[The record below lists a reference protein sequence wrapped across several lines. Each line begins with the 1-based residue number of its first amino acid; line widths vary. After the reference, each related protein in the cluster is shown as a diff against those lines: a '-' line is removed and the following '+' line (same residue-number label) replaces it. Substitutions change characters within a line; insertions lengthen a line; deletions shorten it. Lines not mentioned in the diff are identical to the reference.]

1 MLFKNKKN
9 YRQENL
15 YLMEIYNDLSSTA
28 SQDFE
33 KLLNSQ
39 LSKIKIEEGKIIEG
53 KINKIT
59 EKFVFLFIE
68 GLKSE
73 PVLDINELKSMGLA
87 EKIKIGETIS
97 VLLEKIEDK
106 NGEVLVSAS
115 KAQKIKGWDKLVE
128 AYEKN
133 EPIMGKITSKC
144 KGGCIVEHI
153 DTGSLMFL
161 PGSQISDKP
170 LKDISHLM
178 NEPQKF
184 ALIKLDKVRGNACV
198 SRREIISSFK
208 KEDKA
213 KIIEKYKVGDII
225 KDAEVK
231 GYSSFGCFFNVNGE
245 LDVLVH
251 LQEISYSRVNHPD
264 EVFNIGEKHD
274 LKIISVDKE
283 KLQVGCS
290 KKQLS
295 EDPFVHI
302 QNYELNKIYKVKVV
316 KLMDFGAFCELEP
329 GLTTLL
335 HSSELSWSKKNL
347 VAKKMFNVGDEI
359 DCVITEIDKE
369 KRRVAI
375 SHRLTQDNPFDIIE
389 TKYPIGTE
397 VEGEVVSKNEYSL
410 FVKIEDLDIDA
421 FLHCNDLT
429 YLNNGEEELTKY
441 NKGDKIKVKVLEIK
455 AAEQK
460 IRVGLR
466 QTKPDPL
473 DWFKDKK
480 INQTIT
486 VKIISTDNKGL
497 TVRPEGLEMDFHIK
511 KSQIA
516 ISTADARPSRFTGEE
531 RIDCA
536 ISELDLD
543 KRKVTLSIKL
553 LEEIEKKE
561 ALKKYG
567 NEDSGKNLPFS
578 SLSEDLKKKD
588 EEKK

>member
-1 MLFKNKKN
+1 
-9 YRQENL
+9 
-15 YLMEIYNDLSSTA
+15 MEIYKDLT
-28 SQDFE
+28 QPDNQQFE

-39 LSKIKIEEGKIIEG
+39 LSKITIEEGKIIEG
-53 KINKIT
+53 KVNKIT
-59 EKFVFLFIE
+59 DKYVFLHVE

-73 PVLDINELKSMGLA
+73 PVLDINELKSMGLS
-87 EKIKIGETIS
+87 ENIKIGEKIS
-97 VLLEKIEDK
+97 VLLEKLEDK
-106 NGEVLVSAS
+106 MGEVVVSAS

-128 AYEKN
+128 AYEKK

-213 KIIEKYKVGDII
+213 KIVDKYKVGDII
-225 KDAEVK
+225 KGAEVK
-231 GYSSFGCFFNVNGE
+231 GYSTFGCFFNVNGE

-274 LKIISVDKE
+274 LKVISVDKD

-290 KKQLS
+290 VKQMS
-295 EDPFVHI
+295 PDPFEHI
-302 QNYELNKIYKVKVV
+302 ENYELNKIYKAKVT
-316 KLMDFGAFCELEP
+316 KIMDFGAFCELEP

-335 HSSELSWSKKNL
+335 HSSEISWTKKNL
-347 VAKKMFNVGDEI
+347 SAKKMFKVGDEI
-359 DCVITEIDKE
+359 NCVITEIDKE

-375 SHRLTQDNPFDIIE
+375 SHRLTLENPFEIFNK
-389 TKYPIGTE
+389 KYPVGTI
-397 VEGEVVSKNEYSL
+397 VNGEVVNKNEYSL
-410 FVKIEDLDIDA
+410 FVKVEDINVDT

-429 YLNNGEEELTKY
+429 YLNNGEEELTKFK
-441 NKGDKIKVKVLEIK
+441 KGDKIKVKVLEIK
-455 AAEQK
+455 IEDQK
-460 IRVGLR
+460 IRVGYK
-466 QTKPDPL
+466 QTQKDPL
-473 DWFKDKK
+473 DWFSDKK
-480 INQTIT
+480 KNQTIT

-497 TVRPEGLEMDFHIK
+497 TVRPEGCEMDFMIK

-516 ISTADARPSRFTGEE
+516 INSADARPSRFTGGEK
-531 RIDCA
+531 IDCA
-536 ISELDLD
+536 ISEIDLD
-543 KRKVTLSIKL
+543 KRKISLSMKL

-561 ALKKYG
+561 ALEKYG
-567 NEDSGKNLPFS
+567 AEGSGKNLPFS
-578 SLSEDLKKKD
+578 SLSDDLKKKD
-588 EEKK
+588 KEK

>member
-1 MLFKNKKN
+1 MELFK
-9 YRQENL
+9 
-15 YLMEIYNDLSSTA
+15 DLNTPQSKE
-28 SQDFE
+28 FE
-33 KLLNSQ
+33 QLLNNQ
-39 LSKIKIEEGKIIEG
+39 LSKTKIEEGKIIDG

-59 EKFVFLFIE
+59 EKFVFLFVE

-73 PVLDINELKSMGLA
+73 PVLDINELKSMGLT
-87 EKIKIGETIS
+87 EKIKIGETIP
-97 VLLEKIEDK
+97 VLLERIEDK
-106 NGEVLVSAS
+106 NGEVVVSAS

-133 EPIMGKITSKC
+133 EPIMGRIQSKC

-153 DTGSLMFL
+153 ETGSLMFL

-184 ALIKLDKVRGNACV
+184 ALIKLDKARGNACV
-198 SRREIISSFK
+198 SRKEIISSFK

-213 KIIEKYKVGDII
+213 KIVEKYKVGDII
-225 KDAEVK
+225 KNAEVK

-274 LKIISVDKE
+274 LKVISVDKE

-290 KKQLS
+290 VKQLS
-295 EDPFVHI
+295 PDPFEHI
-302 QNYELNKIYKVKVV
+302 DNYELNKVYKVKII
-316 KLMDFGAFCELEP
+316 KLMDFGAFAELEP

-335 HSSELSWSKKNL
+335 HSSELSWTKKNL
-347 VAKKMFNVGDEI
+347 SVKKMFKVGDQI

-375 SHRLTQDNPFDIIE
+375 SHRLTKENPFIIFE
-389 TKYPIGTE
+389 KKYPVGSI
-397 VEGEVVSKNEYSL
+397 VEGEVVNKNEYSL
-410 FVKIEDLDIDA
+410 FVKIKDIDIDA

-429 YLNNGEEELTKY
+429 YLNNGEEELEKY
-441 NKGDKIKVKVLEIK
+441 KKNDKIKVKVLEIK
-455 AAEQK
+455 ASEQK
-460 IRVGLR
+460 VRVGLR
-466 QTKPDPL
+466 QTNPDPFEF
-473 DWFKDKK
+473 FKDKK
-480 INQTIT
+480 PNQTIT
-486 VKIISTDNKGL
+486 VKIISADNKGL
-497 TVRPEGLEMDFHIK
+497 IVRPEGCEMDFLIK

-516 ISTADARPSRFTGEE
+516 INAADARPSRFTGGE

-536 ISELDLD
+536 IQEIDLK
-543 KRKVTLSIKL
+543 KRKVNLSIKL

-561 ALKKYG
+561 ALEKYG
-567 NEDSGKNLPFS
+567 SEGSGKNLPFS
-578 SLSEDLKKKD
+578 SLSEDLEKKKT
-588 EEKK
+588 KNK

>member
-1 MLFKNKKN
+1 
-9 YRQENL
+9 
-15 YLMEIYNDLSSTA
+15 MEIYKDLSSPG
-28 SQDFE
+28 SKEFE
-33 KLLNSQ
+33 ELLNSQ
-39 LSKIKIEEGKIIEG
+39 LSKTQIEEGKIIEG

-59 EKFVFLFIE
+59 EKFVFLFVE

-73 PVLDINELKSMGLA
+73 PILDINELKSMGLA
-87 EKIKIGETIS
+87 EKIKVGEKIS

-153 DTGSLMFL
+153 ETGSLMFL

-184 ALIKLDKVRGNACV
+184 ALIKLDKIRGNACV
-198 SRREIISSFK
+198 SRREIISNFK

-213 KIIEKYKVGDII
+213 KIVDKYKVGDII
-225 KDAEVK
+225 KNAEVK
-231 GYSSFGCFFNVNGE
+231 GYSTFGCFFNVNDE
-245 LDVLVH
+245 IDVLVH

-274 LKIISVDKE
+274 LKVISVDKE

-290 KKQLS
+290 VKQLS
-295 EDPFVHI
+295 PDPFEHI
-302 QNYELNKIYKVKVV
+302 ENYELNKVYKAKVM
-316 KLMDFGAFCELEP
+316 KIMDFGAFCELEP

-347 VAKKMFNVGDEI
+347 SAKKMFNVGDEI
-359 DCVITEIDKE
+359 NCVITEIDKE

-375 SHRLTQDNPFDIIE
+375 SHRLTKENPFE
-389 TKYPIGTE
+389 TFEKKYPIDTIVETE
-397 VEGEVVSKNEYSL
+397 VINKNEYSL
-410 FVKIEDLDIDA
+410 FVKATDVDVDA

-429 YLNNGEEELTKY
+429 YLNNGEEELLKY
-441 NKGDKIKVKVLEIK
+441 KKGDKLNVKVLEIK
-455 AAEQK
+455 TSDQK
-460 IRVGLR
+460 IRVGLK
-466 QTKPDPL
+466 QTQPDPF

-486 VKIISTDNKGL
+486 VRIISTDNKGL
-497 TVRPEGLEMDFHIK
+497 VVRPEGCEMDFIIK

-516 ISTADARPSRFTGEE
+516 INAADARTSRFTGGEKV
-531 RIDCA
+531 DCA
-536 ISELDLD
+536 IAELDFN
-543 KRKVTLSIKL
+543 KRKASLSMKL

-561 ALKKYG
+561 ALDKYG
-567 NEDSGKNLPFS
+567 AEGSGKNLPFS
-578 SLSEDLKKKD
+578 SLSEDLKKKGED
-588 EEKK
+588 KK

>member
-1 MLFKNKKN
+1 M
-9 YRQENL
+9 EL
-15 YLMEIYNDLSSTA
+15 YKELNNPQSKE
-28 SQDFE
+28 FE
-33 KLLNSQ
+33 QLLNNQ
-39 LSKIKIEEGKIIEG
+39 LSKTKIEEGKIIDG

-59 EKFVFLFIE
+59 EKFVFLFVE

-73 PVLDINELKSMGLA
+73 PVLDINELKSMGLS
-87 EKIKIGETIS
+87 EKIKIGEIIP
-97 VLLEKIEDK
+97 VLLERIEDK
-106 NGEVLVSAS
+106 NGEVVVSAS

-133 EPIMGKITSKC
+133 EPIMGRIQSKC

-153 DTGSLMFL
+153 ETGSLMFL

-184 ALIKLDKVRGNACV
+184 ALIKLDKIRGNACV

-213 KIIEKYKVGDII
+213 KIIEKYKIGDII
-225 KDAEVK
+225 KNAEVK

-274 LKIISVDKE
+274 LKVISVDKD

-290 KKQLS
+290 VKQLS
-295 EDPFVHI
+295 PDPFEHI
-302 QNYELNKIYKVKVV
+302 ENYELNKLYKVKVV
-316 KLMDFGAFCELEP
+316 KIMDFGAFCELEP

-335 HSSELSWSKKNL
+335 HSSELSWTKKNL
-347 VAKKMFNVGDEI
+347 SAKKMFKVGDEI

-375 SHRLTQDNPFDIIE
+375 SHRLTKQNPFE
-389 TKYPIGTE
+389 VFEKKYPVNSI
-397 VEGEVVSKNEYSL
+397 VEGEVVNKNEYSL
-410 FVKIEDLDIDA
+410 FVKIENLEIDA

-429 YLNNGEEELTKY
+429 YLNNGEEELEKY
-441 NKGDKIKVKVLEIK
+441 KKGDKIKVKVLEIK
-455 AAEQK
+455 SVDQK
-460 IRVGLR
+460 VRVGLR
-466 QTKPDPL
+466 QTQPDPF
-473 DWFKDKK
+473 DFFKDKK
-480 INQTIT
+480 VNQTIT
-486 VKIISTDNKGL
+486 VKIISADNKGL
-497 TVRPEGLEMDFHIK
+497 IVRPEGCEMDFLIK

-516 ISTADARPSRFTGEE
+516 ISAADARPSRFTGGE

-536 ISELDLD
+536 ISDID
-543 KRKVTLSIKL
+543 FNKRKISLSIKL

-561 ALKKYG
+561 ALEKYG
-567 NEDSGKNLPFS
+567 SEGSGKNLPFS
-578 SLSEDLKKKD
+578 SLSEDLKKKES
-588 EEKK
+588 EE

>member
-1 MLFKNKKN
+1 
-9 YRQENL
+9 
-15 YLMEIYNDLSSTA
+15 MEIYKDLTNQA
-28 SQDFE
+28 SKEFE

-39 LSKIKIEEGKIIEG
+39 LSKTKIEEGKIIEG

-73 PVLDINELKSMGLA
+73 PVLDINELKSMGWVDKIKLG
-87 EKIKIGETIS
+87 EKIP
-97 VLLEKIEDK
+97 VLLERIEDK

-115 KAQKIKGWDKLVE
+115 KAQKIRGWDKLVD

-133 EPIMGKITSKC
+133 EPILGKITSKC

-198 SRREIISSFK
+198 SRKEIISSFK

-225 KDAEVK
+225 KNAEVK
-231 GYSSFGCFFNVNGE
+231 GYSSFGCFFNVNNE

-274 LKIISVDKE
+274 LKVISVDKE

-290 KKQLS
+290 VKQLS
-295 EDPFVHI
+295 PDPFEHI
-302 QNYELNKIYKVKVV
+302 ENYELKKTYKVKVM
-316 KLMDFGAFCELEP
+316 KIMDFGAFCELEP

-335 HSSELSWSKKNL
+335 HSSELSWTKKNL
-347 VAKKMFNVGDEI
+347 SPKKILKVGDEI
-359 DCVITEIDKE
+359 NCVITEIDKE

-375 SHRLTQDNPFDIIE
+375 SYKLAKENPFE
-389 TKYPIGTE
+389 LFEKKYPIGSII
-397 VEGEVVSKNEYSL
+397 EGEIVNKNEYSL
-410 FVKIEDLDIDA
+410 FVKIKDLDIDA

-429 YLNNGEEELTKY
+429 YLNNGEEELDKY
-441 NKGDKIKVKVLEIK
+441 KKGEKIKVKVLEIK
-455 AAEQK
+455 VSDQK

-466 QTKPDPL
+466 QTKPDPF
-473 DWFKDKK
+473 DFFREKK
-480 INQTIT
+480 VNQTVT
-486 VKIISTDNKGL
+486 VKVISTDNKGL
-497 TVRPEGLEMDFHIK
+497 TVRPEGCEMDFLIK

-516 ISTADARPSRFTGEE
+516 INASDARPNRWTGGEKL
-531 RIDCA
+531 DCA
-536 ISELDLD
+536 IAEINLD

-561 ALKKYG
+561 ALEKYG
-567 NEDSGKNLPFS
+567 SEGSGKNLPFS
-578 SLSEDLKKKD
+578 SLSDDLKKKD
-588 EEKK
+588 KVKK